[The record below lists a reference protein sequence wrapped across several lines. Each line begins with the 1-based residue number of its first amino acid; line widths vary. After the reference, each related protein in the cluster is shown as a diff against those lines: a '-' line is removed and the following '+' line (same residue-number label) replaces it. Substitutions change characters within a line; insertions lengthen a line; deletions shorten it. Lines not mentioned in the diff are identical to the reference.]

1 MIAMKKIKLEY
12 VSSITFSPI
21 AKEIKK
27 KTNLEIEIVA
37 NDIFQHIQRLS
48 RSDLTNSTDVLIV
61 HLTKDMFL
69 EGWSNGGEKTSGDH
83 VITLLDQFLQKNGLI
98 WVIINTIDT
107 EANNELVGLD
117 KARLIAYLH
126 EINFRLASLVLKHKQ
141 LRIVDATSCLARI
154 GINNSISVKN
164 ELVMRLPYR
173 AEAIDKLSNEYVQIL
188 EQIYFPRKKVIVV
201 DADNT
206 LWGGILGE
214 DGLTGIKIDPSDYP
228 GSAYW
233 LFQEQLKK
241 AKNSGLILAMVSKN
255 NDEDIAEA
263 FNHLNMPLRLDDFT
277 IRRVNWQD
285 KASNIQNISTQLN
298 LGLDSFIFIDD
309 NIFEIEQVRHAIPG
323 IECYQFEYD
332 NPEKGVS
339 LLDNIPYLSSW
350 EISAEDAKKTE
361 LYAQEVMR
369 NETKVNSGSLEEYLK
384 SLQLKLEYG
393 INRQQQIL
401 RIAQLTNKTNQFN
414 LTTRRYSESDIQ
426 SLMDNH
432 RVYDFRVVDRYGDMG
447 IVGVCIVKEGNIDSF
462 LMSCR
467 ALGREVESTMLKI
480 VCENEMPNVLT
491 AEYIR
496 TNKNQMVSH
505 FYEMNG
511 FIMVSQND
519 DYKYYRNET
528 KPTPKFTI
536 EIAEVH

>member
-1 MIAMKKIKLEY
+1 
-12 VSSITFSPI
+12 
-21 AKEIKK
+21 
-27 KTNLEIEIVA
+27 
-37 NDIFQHIQRLS
+37 
-48 RSDLTNSTDVLIV
+48 
-61 HLTKDMFL
+61 
-69 EGWSNGGEKTSGDH
+69 
-83 VITLLDQFLQKNGLI
+83 
-98 WVIINTIDT
+98 
-107 EANNELVGLD
+107 
-117 KARLIAYLH
+117 
-126 EINFRLASLVLKHKQ
+126 
-141 LRIVDATSCLARI
+141 
-154 GINNSISVKN
+154 
-164 ELVMRLPYR
+164 
-173 AEAIDKLSNEYVQIL
+173 
-188 EQIYFPRKKVIVV
+188 
-201 DADNT
+201 
-206 LWGGILGE
+206 
-214 DGLTGIKIDPSDYP
+214 
-228 GSAYW
+228 
-233 LFQEQLKK
+233 
-241 AKNSGLILAMVSKN
+241 
-255 NDEDIAEA
+255 
-263 FNHLNMPLRLDDFT
+263 
-277 IRRVNWQD
+277 
-285 KASNIQNISTQLN
+285 
-298 LGLDSFIFIDD
+298 
-309 NIFEIEQVRHAIPG
+309 
-323 IECYQFEYD
+323 
-332 NPEKGVS
+332 
-339 LLDNIPYLSSW
+339 
-350 EISAEDAKKTE
+350 
-361 LYAQEVMR
+361 MR

-467 ALGREVESTMLKI
+467 ALGREVESTMLKT

-511 FIMVSQND
+511 FILVSQND